1 MKKRSL
7 ILTFFALA
15 GAIIAVVI
23 FHFSFKEAK
32 RNKQIDQEIEKLR
45 QEAGKIQ
52 ANNQE
57 LQEKI
62 AYFKTSDFQEKVAKE
77 KLNLQKPDEQVVIV
91 KPSPSYEIVEQESP
105 NSQELEVAQN
115 IPNYKKWWNYLFKY

>member
-7 ILTFFALA
+7 ILAFFVLA
-15 GAIIAVVI
+15 GVIIATVI
-23 FHFSFKEAK
+23 FYFSFKEAK

-45 QEAGKIQ
+45 QEAEKIRT
-52 ANNQE
+52 NNQG

-62 AYFKTSDFQEKVAKE
+62 SYFKTPDFQEKIAKE

-91 KPSPSYEIVEQESP
+91 KPSPSYESVEQKSS
-105 NSQELEVAQN
+105 NNQELEITQN
-115 IPNYKKWWNYLFKY
+115 IPNYKKWWNYFFKY

>member
-7 ILTFFALA
+7 ILAFFVLA
-15 GAIIAVVI
+15 GVMIAAVI
-23 FHFSFKEAK
+23 FYFSFKEAK

-45 QEAGKIQ
+45 QEAEKIR
-52 ANNQE
+52 ANNQG

-62 AYFKTSDFQEKVAKE
+62 SYFKTPDFQEKVAKE

-91 KPSPSYEIVEQESP
+91 KPSPSYEIVEQKSS
-105 NSQELEVAQN
+105 NNQELEVAKD
-115 IPNYKKWWNYLFKY
+115 IPNYKKWWNYFFKY